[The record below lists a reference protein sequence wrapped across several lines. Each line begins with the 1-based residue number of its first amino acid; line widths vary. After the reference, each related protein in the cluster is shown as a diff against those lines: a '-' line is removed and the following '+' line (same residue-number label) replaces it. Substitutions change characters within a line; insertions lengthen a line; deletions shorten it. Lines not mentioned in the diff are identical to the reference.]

1 MKTSLVQISPA
12 GDWHADVQ
20 RIRGGPQGR
29 VIVVWPDKGGPRSP
43 RLVLNLMARRSRAK
57 RVPLAVVAGR
67 QDVRALATSF
77 GLPLFN
83 NARQARGESWKLN
96 QPPLLQTRPARPQ
109 AINLRAL
116 AEDRRNKRFASK

>member
-1 MKTSLVQISPA
+1 MKTSIVQISPD
-12 GDWHADVQ
+12 GDWRATVQ

-67 QDVRALATSF
+67 QDVRALAESF

-83 NARQARGESWKLN
+83 NARQARREQWEPS
-96 QPPLLQTRPARPQ
+96 QPPILQNAP
-109 AINLRAL
+109 RA
-116 AEDRRNKRFASK
+116 AASN